1 MPCGLGGVPRHRA
14 LRVWFVAHPGML
26 PPPVINHLDVDRDE
40 LHRQDGAYSF
50 DVYVG
55 DSRREKVVDVHR

>member
-1 MPCGLGGVPRHRA
+1 MCEEQEEELGYNPGVN
-14 LRVWFVAHPGML
+14 VV
-26 PPPVINHLDVDRDE
+26 
-40 LHRQDGAYSF
+40 HRQDGAYSF